1 MLPKLGGSKKYIK
14 RGIVIQGGI
23 MEWRRI
29 NRRGLMGKPMLKNGN
44 LDVDRLFWKK
54 RKGLINNEN

>member
-1 MLPKLGGSKKYIK
+1 M
-14 RGIVIQGGI
+14 VIQGGI

-54 RKGLINNEN
+54 REGLINNEN